1 MQLQLKMASPNSIVL
16 DAPFIAEQGI
26 GLKDWKPENYGK
38 KFYGP
43 STLRKGN

>member
-1 MQLQLKMASPNSIVL
+1 MAAIESGLSPNSIIL

-38 KFYGP
+38 NL
-43 STLRKGN
+43 TDLQL